1 MDGSPVQQKIYLE
14 DVKDGVVLLKG
25 GNLRAILMTSSTNF
39 ALKSADEQDAL
50 ILKYQSFLNS
60 LDFPLQILI
69 ISRQLDISDY
79 LATLEQKRKE
89 QPNELLKIQISE
101 YVDFVKNLIEVS
113 NIMSQSF
120 FVVVPLSQIEK
131 KEGGGAAGFLDKL
144 GLFNKKPQADQQ
156 KSDEDLKA
164 QLWQRVEYVVSGLT
178 GLGLKAVPL
187 NTQEIT
193 ELFYHLYNMNLEEK
207 PAFATAEDEKT
218 KSGKTKV

>member
-14 DVKDGVVLLKG
+14 DIKDGVVSLKG

-60 LDFPLQILI
+60 LDFSLQILI
-69 ISRQLDISDY
+69 VSRQLDISDY
-79 LATLEQKRKE
+79 LAALEQKRKE

-101 YVDFVKNLIEVS
+101 YVDFIKNLIEVS

-120 FVVVPLSQIEK
+120 FVVVPLSAIEK
-131 KEGGGAAGFLDKL
+131 KEGAGGAAGFLDKL
-144 GLFNKKPQADQQ
+144 GIFNKKPQAEQQ
-156 KSDEDLKA
+156 KSNEDLKA

-193 ELFYHLYNMNLEEK
+193 ELFYHLYNMDIKEKPSFASGEEK
-207 PAFATAEDEKT
+207 DEKKNT
-218 KSGKTKV
+218 KS

>member
-14 DVKDGVVLLKG
+14 DIKDGVVVLKG

-131 KEGGGAAGFLDKL
+131 KEGAGAAGLLDKL
-144 GLFNKKPQADQQ
+144 GIFNKKPQAEQE

-178 GLGLKAVPL
+178 GLGLKAAPL

-193 ELFYHLYNMNLEEK
+193 ELFYHLYNMDLKEK
-207 PAFATAEDEKT
+207 PAFATTEEKGKKKNP
-218 KSGKTKV
+218 KS